1 MKNARQ
7 IPKIFKHSDMKS
19 EDSEE
24 DEKIQSTYQKAKE
37 LISQAKK
44 QP

>member
-1 MKNARQ
+1 MKNTQ
-7 IPKIFKHSDMKS
+7 QVPKIFKQPDMKS

-37 LISQAKK
+37 LISQVNK